1 MPAGLIYISLQ
12 NVKWSLLFKF
22 LFLLFF
28 CFIVSLST
36 CICDSWNIGI
46 ATKKEQKQ
54 KYFQFRA
61 FKLIQTLS
69 LAPDKTTICERIS
82 QFIVTRFA
90 RLILISCVECYSFRN
105 HIYNVLIIGFLHILY
120 SASWFLNR
128 KMWRD
133 LFTNTIQVGRRYTKW
148 PKMPC
153 VYYQNVRIFEYSNT
167 KSNIVT
173 LITPKM

>member
-120 SASWFLNR
+120 SASWFLPEKCEEIFSQIPYEGIRNGQR
-128 KMWRD
+128 CHVFMNKMCEY
-133 LFTNTIQVGRRYTKW
+133 LNIQTQS
-148 PKMPC
+148 P
-153 VYYQNVRIFEYSNT
+153 T
-167 KSNIVT
+167 
-173 LITPKM
+173 

>member
-105 HIYNVLIIGFLHILY
+105 HIYNVLIIGFLHFILCKLIPQPKNVKTSFHKY
-120 SASWFLNR
+120 HTSW
-128 KMWRD
+128 
-133 LFTNTIQVGRRYTKW
+133 TK
-148 PKMPC
+148 
-153 VYYQNVRIFEYSNT
+153 VYEMAKNAMC
-167 KSNIVT
+167 
-173 LITPKM
+173 L